1 MGWFPGGRRP
11 LVATQTLGVL
21 LVVLAAASR
30 AAGEEPPPASLPEAP
45 GIQDNSFLIEE
56 AYNQDPGVVQHIS
69 SFVRSFDGDSW
80 VYSFT
85 QEWPLRGLTHQ
96 LSYTLLVA
104 EAGAGN
110 RGLGDL
116 AVNYRY
122 QLLGNSEA
130 RLACSPRFSMLLPT
144 GDATKGLGAGGFGLQ
159 VGVPLSLVL
168 GKRFVTHANLGFTQ
182 VFSAR
187 DAMDDRAS
195 LSTYSLGASLVWL
208 TSSRFNVLTETTW
221 TRAQSVTGPDERT
234 SADLWLVSPGIR
246 WAYNF
251 KSGLQIVPGLAFP
264 LGVGP
269 SHGERSFLLYLSFE
283 HPFGK
288 HTHGGSTS

>member
-1 MGWFPGGRRP
+1 V
-11 LVATQTLGVL
+11 LLGVL
-21 LVVLAAASR
+21 VVATRVAGQEAS
-30 AAGEEPPPASLPEAP
+30 AGPPAEPP

-85 QEWPLRGLTHQ
+85 QEWPLRGVAHQ

-104 EAGAGN
+104 EAGADN

-130 RLACSPRFSMLLPT
+130 KLACAPRLSMLFPT
-144 GDATKGLGAGGFGLQ
+144 GSARKGLGGGGFGLQ
-159 VGVPLSLVL
+159 VGLPFSLVL
-168 GKRFVTHANLGFTQ
+168 GKHLVSHANLAFTH

-187 DAMDDRAS
+187 DTVDDRAS
-195 LSTYSLGASLVWL
+195 LSTYNLGASLVWL
-208 TSSRFNVLTETTW
+208 ATSRFNVLTETTW

-269 SHGERSFLLYLSFE
+269 SHGEKSFLLYLSFE
-283 HPFGK
+283 HPFAK
-288 HTHGGSTS
+288 HAHGA